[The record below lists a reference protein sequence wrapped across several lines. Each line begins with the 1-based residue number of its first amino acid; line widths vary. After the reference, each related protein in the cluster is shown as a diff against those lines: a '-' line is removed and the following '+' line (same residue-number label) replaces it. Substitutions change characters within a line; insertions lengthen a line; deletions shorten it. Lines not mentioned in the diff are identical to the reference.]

1 MVWGGGV
8 PTLFFRESTS
18 FLRLSST
25 FARYYLGTK
34 VGHFSNGSPPETKC
48 GLKNGLK
55 MIFVISGILW
65 VGESIS
71 AILKSFRVMVATQS
85 RVKAVCLK
93 ISISKYNHVTYLFIG
108 FWGRWTHFWHLYGYL
123 ADVGRPST
131 WSLSLTWPNSTT
143 RRGIIIFHVYS
154 LALPS
159 CRASPWCQVSPMEFH
174 LLWLELA
181 LSL

>member
-1 MVWGGGV
+1 MGA
-8 PTLFFRESTS
+8 PTLIFWDVDLIPSLIIHIS
-18 FLRLSST
+18 SLR
-25 FARYYLGTK
+25 TK
-34 VGHFSNGSPPETKC
+34 VGQIQPHDDIYYFEHKH
-48 GLKNGLK
+48 
-55 MIFVISGILW
+55 MWYVISGFFFFFFFW
-65 VGESIS
+65 DAESIS
-71 AILKSFRVMVATQS
+71 AILRWFRVMVATQS

-154 LALPS
+154 FALPS